1 VERYFD
7 MLIYKPPGHPYDTPW
22 HKDMAYSQVP
32 VADRGVVSDNS
43 SLQFWI
49 ALDDVD
55 AETGCM
61 HFIPGQHE
69 GPLLAHKV
77 VSGQPDDPRRLL
89 ALVDW
94 NRARDMS
101 HVVARPLPAG
111 GCTFHAAGTPHYTPP
126 NRSSSAPAALTS
138 SISARLPTDDRRA
151 MTSPHVGVH
160 RVLVSCHTASQPTQ
174 TRNPP

>member
-94 NRARDMS
+94 NRALDMS
-101 HVVARPLPAG
+101 HVVACPLPAG
-111 GCTFHAAGTPHYTPP
+111 GCTVHAAGTPHYTPP
-126 NRSSSAPAALTS
+126 NRSSSRA
-138 SISARLPTDDRRA
+138 RRA
-151 MTSPHVGVH
+151 YIVNL
-160 RVLVSCHTASQPTQ
+160 RATADG
-174 TRNPP
+174 